1 MGRRA
6 GAGGFQ
12 EFDCLYLF
20 DAKLCLGVWEYNMRD
35 GNVQV
40 WAAYDAAGVVCL
52 GGGEIEST
60 DRCAML
66 HAQF

>member
-1 MGRRA
+1 VGRCA

-12 EFDCLYLF
+12 EFFCLCLF
-20 DAKLCLGVWEYNMRD
+20 DAEVCLGDWVYKMRD
-35 GNVQV
+35 GNGQI

-60 DRCAML
+60 DRCAMW
-66 HAQF
+66 HA